1 MTSVPVTPEAILR
14 PPPPGL
20 AAPSLARLLVLASVE
35 AFSQAMFWRGVYF
48 HAREAFGFTGTDNLL
63 MALGAGIAYTCG
75 ASLSHRVTR
84 RFDEKRLVTGVLV
97 AQAALYGLCAAI
109 PVAAVIVPAFLVLGF
124 VHSMKWPV
132 FQSYTSA
139 GRAPRET
146 ARAIGRY
153 SLFTSAAVWPA
164 MVAVGPLIRAW
175 EPAFYGL
182 AAACSL
188 TSLAVL
194 APMARRPVHL
204 PHDHPDRPKAAEVPR
219 LTALL
224 WAGRW
229 SLMSSFALMVVL
241 SALMPTIFARLGHG
255 VASATP
261 LASVLDAMRFGMF
274 VALAMWTGWRGRA
287 LPVLACALALPVG
300 FFLVLF
306 GPNLATVL
314 AGEALFGAAAGVAYN
329 SALYYAMVIRNAAV
343 DAGGAHE
350 GLIGAGI
357 AIGPVAA
364 LVGGVVAPH
373 VGGPVAGMLVGVGP
387 VIVATTA
394 LTARSLSRL
403 RRTR

>member
-1 MTSVPVTPEAILR
+1 MTSVPVTPESLLR
-14 PPPPGL
+14 PSPPGL
-20 AAPSLARLLVLASVE
+20 RPLPLARLLVLASIE

-48 HAREAFGFTGTDNLL
+48 HANAVLGFTRTDNLL
-63 MALGAGIAYTCG
+63 LALGAGVAYTAG
-75 ASLSHRVTR
+75 AALSHRVTR

-97 AQAALYGLCAAI
+97 AQAALYGLCAAA
-109 PVAAVIVPAFLVLGF
+109 PVAAVVVPAFIVLGL

-132 FQSYTSA
+132 FQSYASA

-153 SLFTSAAVWPA
+153 SLFTSAAVWPS

-175 EPAFYGL
+175 EPAFYAL
-182 AAACSL
+182 AAACSV

-204 PHDHPDRPKAAEVPR
+204 PQDHPARPKAAEVPR

-229 SLMSSFALMVVL
+229 SLMSSFVQMVVL
-241 SALMPTIFARLGHG
+241 SALMPAIYAHLGYG
-255 VASATP
+255 VAAATP
-261 LASVLDAMRFGMF
+261 LASVLDGTRFVMF
-274 VALAMWTGWRGRA
+274 AVMAAWTGWRGRA
-287 LPVLACALALPVG
+287 LPVLAGVLALPAG

-314 AGEALFGAAAGVAYN
+314 AGEALFGAAAGVAYY
-329 SALYYAMVIRNAAV
+329 SALYYAMVIKNASV

-357 AIGPVAA
+357 AIGPAAALLGGVAA
-364 LVGGVVAPH
+364 PY
-373 VGGPVAGMLVGVGP
+373 VGGPVGGMLVGVGP
-387 VIVATTA
+387 VIVAATA
-394 LTARSLSRL
+394 LAARSLARL
-403 RRTR
+403 RRAR